1 MKVPEEKIQ
10 EIREATDIVD
20 LVSRFVTLKKR
31 GKSYVGLCPFHT
43 EKTPS
48 FSVDPVRGFYHCF
61 GCGVGGN
68 VFTFVMQMDKV
79 SFPEAVR
86 SLAMKAGIPL
96 PVAEEDD
103 GRAKDEE
110 LLYHVNQ
117 EVSDFYRR
125 CLYETDAGEKALVYF
140 TDRGFD
146 RDTIDKFQIGYAP
159 NRWDGLQKL
168 AERVSMELGSLMKAG
183 LIVRRKEGEGYYDRF
198 RGRLMFPVLNASG
211 RVVGFGGRV
220 LKEEAGVPKYINS
233 AETPIYQKGRLLYGL
248 FQSAS
253 GIRREDRVLLV
264 EGYTD
269 LMRLHQCKLD
279 YGVATSGTALTEDQ
293 ANLIARYTKNVTLV
307 FDGDSAGFS
316 AALRGVDVLVGAGLN
331 VEIVRLPAG
340 SDPDSVLHTQGAE
353 GLRGL
358 LTKALTFIDFYFQ
371 RAQEKKKLNTPHD
384 RAEAARSILETV
396 DRIKDPLVRNLMIKD
411 VADKFGVEEKFLILQ
426 IRRMQKKGD
435 VENREPE
442 TRSASGREAAEEG
455 LVLLLLEDLAR
466 WGKVIF
472 QHLHIDDVRGRNV
485 RPIVE
490 GLYEDFMKGSV
501 PEAGL
506 LLDRHSD
513 DIHVVRYLSK
523 LLSEGMDDSVDRSQF
538 GLDCLLNVLQEET
551 QGKIQQIREKIRSA
565 QNRGEDVAGYSNEWM
580 ECQCRLVRLKDEVN
594 RAWKKNV
601 EI

>member
-198 RGRLMFPVLNASG
+198 RG
-211 RVVGFGGRV
+211 
-220 LKEEAGVPKYINS
+220 
-233 AETPIYQKGRLLYGL
+233 
-248 FQSAS
+248 
-253 GIRREDRVLLV
+253 
-264 EGYTD
+264 
-269 LMRLHQCKLD
+269 
-279 YGVATSGTALTEDQ
+279 
-293 ANLIARYTKNVTLV
+293 
-307 FDGDSAGFS
+307 
-316 AALRGVDVLVGAGLN
+316 
-331 VEIVRLPAG
+331 
-340 SDPDSVLHTQGAE
+340 
-353 GLRGL
+353 
-358 LTKALTFIDFYFQ
+358 
-371 RAQEKKKLNTPHD
+371 
-384 RAEAARSILETV
+384 
-396 DRIKDPLVRNLMIKD
+396 
-411 VADKFGVEEKFLILQ
+411 
-426 IRRMQKKGD
+426 
-435 VENREPE
+435 
-442 TRSASGREAAEEG
+442 
-455 LVLLLLEDLAR
+455 
-466 WGKVIF
+466 
-472 QHLHIDDVRGRNV
+472 
-485 RPIVE
+485 
-490 GLYEDFMKGSV
+490 
-501 PEAGL
+501 
-506 LLDRHSD
+506 
-513 DIHVVRYLSK
+513 
-523 LLSEGMDDSVDRSQF
+523 
-538 GLDCLLNVLQEET
+538 
-551 QGKIQQIREKIRSA
+551 
-565 QNRGEDVAGYSNEWM
+565 
-580 ECQCRLVRLKDEVN
+580 
-594 RAWKKNV
+594 
-601 EI
+601 